1 MKPKLLFLFCMFFG
15 TATAQAQISGL
26 PSFADLIEKL
36 SPSVVNISSTGKT
49 KSEDKHT
56 ALGSGFILDK
66 DGYILTNGHI
76 VENAQDITVILHDNT
91 PLSAT
96 IIGTDKKTDIAL
108 IKIDTIHPLTPAT
121 LGNSDNIR
129 VGDWVLAI
137 GNPFGLGGSVTAGII
152 SAKSRDISSGPYD
165 NYIQT
170 DASINQGNS
179 GGPMFNLNGEVIGI
193 NTALYSTTG
202 SSMGIGF
209 AIPINQT
216 HFVTQQLKEFGK
228 VNRSWIGLKI
238 NPQTEN
244 INGTRQGIAITGVTE
259 NSPAAKAGIEAGDII
274 LSVNAKTIS
283 TPQIFSQTIAEI
295 PNGQTIELEIM
306 RHQDILKIKLITE
319 ALPETPSSQII
330 SENNTNFNFPHLGI
344 ELKENTPDNNNADIL
359 AGLYI
364 ADVLATSNAA
374 MNGIQKG
381 NILIKID
388 GKDIVTLDNANDYI
402 NDAILDNRRPIEL
415 TVLDNNGSIRTI
427 IINLSEAK

>member
-1 MKPKLLFLFCMFFG
+1 MKHKLLILFSIFFS
-15 TATAQAQISGL
+15 TTTAQAQLSGL
-26 PSFADLIEKL
+26 PSFADLVEKL
-36 SPSVVNISSTGKT
+36 SPSVVNISSTNQT

-56 ALGSGFILDK
+56 ALGSGFILDTE
-66 DGYILTNGHI
+66 GYILTNGHI
-76 VENAQDITVILHDNT
+76 VDNAQDITVILHDNT

-96 IIGTDKKTDIAL
+96 IVGIDKKTDIAL
-108 IKIDTIHPLTPAT
+108 IKIDTNHQLTPAI

-202 SSMGIGF
+202 NSMGIGF

-216 HFVTQQLKEFGK
+216 HFVIKQLKEFGK
-228 VNRSWIGLKI
+228 VKRSWLGLKI
-238 NPQTEN
+238 HPQTEDISN
-244 INGTRQGIAITGVTE
+244 SMQGITITGVTE
-259 NSPAAKAGIEAGDII
+259 KSPAAKAGIEAGDII
-274 LSVNAKTIS
+274 LSFNTKKIS
-283 TPQIFSQTIAEI
+283 TPQIFSQTV
-295 PNGQTIELEIM
+295 GELPIGKTVELKIM
-306 RHQDILKIKLITE
+306 RNKEILKINLITE
-319 ALPETPSSQII
+319 TLPEPTTTQTIPS
-330 SENNTNFNFPHLGI
+330 NATDFNFPHLGI
-344 ELKENTPDNNNADIL
+344 KLEENTHANNTNML

-364 ADVLATSNAA
+364 TDVLTTGNAA
-374 MNGIQKG
+374 INGIQKG

-388 GKDIVTLDNANDYI
+388 GKDIVTLDNAHDYI
-402 NDAILDNRRPIEL
+402 NDAILDNRRPVEL

-427 IINLSEAK
+427 IINLSENK

>member
-1 MKPKLLFLFCMFFG
+1 MKQKLLILFCIIFSS
-15 TATAQAQISGL
+15 TTAQAQLSGL
-26 PSFADLIEKL
+26 PSFADLVEKL

-76 VENAQDITVILHDNT
+76 VENAQDITVILYDNT

-96 IIGTDKKTDIAL
+96 IIGTDKKTDLAL
-108 IKIDTIHPLTPAT
+108 IKIDTTHSLTPAT

-137 GNPFGLGGSVTAGII
+137 GNPFGLGGSVTVGII

-209 AIPINQT
+209 AIPINQS
-216 HFVTQQLKEFGK
+216 HFVINQLKEFGK
-228 VNRSWIGLKI
+228 VNRSWLGLKI
-238 NPQTEN
+238 HPQTEN
-244 INGTRQGIAITGVTE
+244 ISPSQQGITITGVTE
-259 NSPAAKAGIEAGDII
+259 NSPAAQAGIEAGDII
-274 LSVNAKTIS
+274 LSFNAKKIS

-295 PNGQTIELEIM
+295 PTGQTVELEIM
-306 RHQDILKIKLITE
+306 RNKEILKIKLTTETLPE
-319 ALPETPSSQII
+319 ALTPQIMQ
-330 SENNTNFNFPHLGI
+330 EKQTEFNFPHLGI
-344 ELKENTPDNNNADIL
+344 ELEESSYDKNNSDML

-364 ADVLATSNAA
+364 TDVLATSNAA

-402 NDAILDNRRPIEL
+402 NDAILDNHRPVEL

-427 IINLSEAK
+427 TINLSEGK